1 MQPLVRELPLYILKA
16 NDLINRINN
25 FPVPPNLLL
34 PAMDIKS
41 LNTGFPNNK
50 GITSVEK
57 KYEAFHSYLFWEK
70 KKKTFPKI
78 FLCCLFD
85 QM

>member
-16 NDLINRINN
+16 NGLINRINN

-70 KKKTFPKI
+70 KKNISKNI
-78 FLCCLFD
+78 SLLYI
-85 QM
+85 